1 MARSWSKRNSRIKYH
16 TTTKS
21 CVLLCDFT
29 IRKASQVFGLSTP
42 LPCNLLSFFQPGFL
56 LLLNLLFS
64 MVSQQNSKF
73 LLAFRRH
80 KLAFL
85 PNLGQYPVFHILL
98 SKIVGLPMDWKS
110 GYLLTCKKSSKVIL
124 PWLLFF
130 SAHLA
135 TDNDAVERLSRS
147 KLLSFGRW
155 GEAGGFL
162 TVHNIY

>member
-1 MARSWSKRNSRIKYH
+1 MICYAVALLLPRSLLLPLAFLDRISHFQSFVFSPGTPYKWLEVGLKE
-16 TTTKS
+16 TQESNTIQQQKLL
-21 CVLLCDFT
+21 LLCDFT

-64 MVSQQNSKF
+64 MVAQQNSKF

-98 SKIVGLPMDWKS
+98 S
-110 GYLLTCKKSSKVIL
+110 
-124 PWLLFF
+124 
-130 SAHLA
+130 
-135 TDNDAVERLSRS
+135 
-147 KLLSFGRW
+147 
-155 GEAGGFL
+155 
-162 TVHNIY
+162 

>member
-1 MARSWSKRNSRIKYH
+1 MLPSSSYILLLLYTSQPFASTCFSRSYFSLSIFCILSWYSLQMARSWSKRNSRIKYH

-21 CVLLCDFT
+21 CVLLLCDFT

-64 MVSQQNSKF
+64 MVAQQNSKF

-98 SKIVGLPMDWKS
+98 SKIVGLPMD
-110 GYLLTCKKSSKVIL
+110 
-124 PWLLFF
+124 
-130 SAHLA
+130 
-135 TDNDAVERLSRS
+135 
-147 KLLSFGRW
+147 
-155 GEAGGFL
+155 
-162 TVHNIY
+162 